1 MGQRSR
7 HEVDVEV
14 FFDFTCEF
22 SYRARHWLEGM
33 EGMEVIRRPLSLLE
47 VTATTT
53 AVRFARP
60 ELADNVSLVALA
72 AFEALSAAP
81 TRRPA
86 STTGRGLRQTVA

>member
-1 MGQRSR
+1 
-7 HEVDVEV
+7 V
-14 FFDFTCEF
+14 
-22 SYRARHWLEGM
+22 
-33 EGMEVIRRPLSLLE
+33 
-47 VTATTT
+47 
-53 AVRFARP
+53 FARP